1 MDNSA
6 FNHFVNIIMRSLIAI
21 CLILGSPELRREYF
35 GKYLEKEIFTDVIN
49 PSKTHTEE
57 KKFKLNKDSEH
68 KTTSE
73 PPEIFTVQNRG
84 NCHDQ
89 VPLESP
95 LQNSFEASA
104 NVLQSTSTVSTD
116 HKTSSMNEEIEL
128 KVLCV
133 LPENTSTQQEHCPT
147 DT

>member
-1 MDNSA
+1 MDKST
-6 FNHFVNIIMRSLIAI
+6 FNHLVNIIMRSLIAI

-49 PSKTHTEE
+49 PSKTQTER
-57 KKFKLNKDSEH
+57 KKSIINNRTEH
-68 KTTSE
+68 KPLSE
-73 PPEIFTVQNRG
+73 SPKIFTIQNDG
-84 NCHDQ
+84 NGHDQ
-89 VPLESP
+89 DPKDNPMHNSP
-95 LQNSFEASA
+95 KVSA
-104 NVLQSTSTVSTD
+104 NVLQSTSHGTD

-133 LPENTSTQQEHCPT
+133 LPENTSTQQEHCPS